1 MGIFY
6 PIILLIHVKKIVIFF
21 LYNVHTGVHLEEI
34 VNNKIWSLIDV
45 LNEGKKFL
53 QRNHVENARLNAE
66 VLLASVLGLSRIEL
80 YLHFEKPLKVEE
92 REQFKQLLRKRA
104 KSFPLQYLLKRTE
117 FMGWPFQ
124 VNPHVLIPRP
134 ETEILVE
141 KALSLI
147 PEKKSYRILDI
158 GTGSGVISISIAK
171 VRRDVQL
178 TAIDVSPEA
187 LDVARGN
194 ACLNNVSDQI
204 TWICGDILES
214 SSSLNE
220 LGAFDMVVSNPPYVT
235 RDEWE
240 RLAPEIKS
248 HEPRIA
254 LCDEADG
261 LTFYRTISVQSRNW
275 LSPGGVVLVEVG
287 DKQSKPVYELFK
299 KEQFDEIC
307 VYNDLNGIGR
317 VVQSKRLT

>member
-1 MGIFY
+1 M
-6 PIILLIHVKKIVIFF
+6 
-21 LYNVHTGVHLEEI
+21 
-34 VNNKIWSLIDV
+34 DV
-45 LNEGKKFL
+45 LTEGKNFL

-66 VLLASVLGLSRIEL
+66 MLLASVLGLSRMEL
-80 YLHFEKPLKVEE
+80 YLNFEKPLKIEE

-104 KSFPLQYLLKRTE
+104 KAIPLQYLLERTE
-117 FMGWPFQ
+117 FMGWSFQ
-124 VNPHVLIPRP
+124 INPHVLIPRP

-147 PEKKSYRILDI
+147 PERTRYRILDV
-158 GTGSGVISISIAK
+158 GTGSGVIPISIAK

-178 TAIDVSPEA
+178 TAVDVSPEA

-194 ACLNNVSDQI
+194 ANLNHVSDQI

-214 SSSLNE
+214 SSPLNG

-235 RDEWE
+235 RDEWD
-240 RLAPEIKS
+240 RLAPEIKN
-248 HEPRIA
+248 HEPRLA

-275 LSPGGVVLVEVG
+275 LNPGGVVFVEVG
-287 DKQSKPVYELFK
+287 DKQSQPVYELFK
-299 KEQFDEIC
+299 KEHFNEIC
-307 VYNDLNGIGR
+307 VYHDLNGIER
-317 VVQSKRLT
+317 VIQAKLSNE